1 MSMENNENNI
11 PVNEAEATL
20 IKKLVGV
27 ENLFVI
33 FSLRTKL
40 PFAVCDTETFDD
52 EILVFDKPE
61 HVHPVL
67 TRLKEEGN
75 PVEVGVI
82 AQKDRLN
89 FFASLCTMGVNC
101 IVFNGYSDVE
111 ERVQL
116 DRVVRTPK
124 GKTPDGQPWIENPSL
139 YLTGVYFMQAVARNV
154 KREETAELTEMREEI
169 VAHYSNGN
177 FLIVFN
183 EQGQLPIMKFPN
195 GDAYQPIFTDMFEAA
210 KFKSDQP
217 FKLGA
222 VAAVKIPGL
231 LAQEAKGIVVNPAT
245 ICLQLPII
253 RQAPKQVQPQQ
264 AAPVQGTGENAQPQ
278 NPAQAAP
285 AQEAPKR
292 PSFHSLAEEVAAEA
306 EKETSDK

>member
-1 MSMENNENNI
+1 MENNEKNENNI
-11 PVNEAEATL
+11 PVNEAEAAL

-27 ENLFVI
+27 ENLFVLV
-33 FSLRTKL
+33 SLRTKL
-40 PFAVCDTETFDD
+40 PFAVCDSETFDD

-61 HVHPVL
+61 YVHPVL

-75 PVEVGVI
+75 PIDVGVI
-82 AQKDRLN
+82 SQKDRLN

-124 GKTPDGQPWIENPSL
+124 GKTPDGQPWIENPAL

-154 KREETAELTEMREEI
+154 KKEETSELTEMREEI

-183 EQGQLPIMKFPN
+183 EHGQLPIMKFPN

-222 VAAVKIPGL
+222 VSAVKIPGL

-253 RQAPKQVQPQQ
+253 RQAPKVQPR
-264 AAPVQGTGENAQPQ
+264 P
-278 NPAQAAP
+278 AAP
-285 AQEAPKR
+285 AQPQEAGQPQSAPVQEAPQR

-306 EKETSDK
+306 EKENSEK

>member
-1 MSMENNENNI
+1 MENNEKNEKN
-11 PVNEAEATL
+11 VQEMEAEAML

-40 PFAVCDTETFDD
+40 PFTVCDPETFDD

-67 TRLKEEGN
+67 TRLTEEGN
-75 PVEVGVI
+75 PVQAGVI
-82 AQKDRLN
+82 SQKDRLN
-89 FFASLCTMGVNC
+89 FFANLCTMGVNC
-101 IVFNGYSDVE
+101 IVFNSSSDVE
-111 ERVQL
+111 ERIQL

-124 GKTPDGQPWIENPSL
+124 GKTPDGQPWIENPAL
-139 YLTGVYFMQAVARNV
+139 YLTGVYFMQAVSRNI
-154 KREETAELTEMREEI
+154 KRQETAELTQMREEI
-169 VAHYSNGN
+169 VAHYSKGN

-210 KFKSDQP
+210 KFQSDQP
-217 FKLGA
+217 YKLGA
-222 VAAVKIPGL
+222 VEAVKIPGL
-231 LAQEAKGIVVNPAT
+231 LAREAKGIVVNPAT

-253 RQAPKQVQPQQ
+253 RQAPKQVQPGQTAPAP
-264 AAPVQGTGENAQPQ
+264 AAEQPAQDSVKPIMQPQ
-278 NPAQAAP
+278 GVNY
-285 AQEAPKR
+285 R
-292 PSFHSLAEEVAAEA
+292 NLAEEVEAEA
-306 EKETSDK
+306 AKENPEQ